1 MHKCLKCGAKF
12 ERITETILKGCP
24 ECSGKFFLYV
34 KREGR
39 EDISTSISSSDTEE
53 LVDRI
58 EIDDCEPL
66 PLEGEK
72 IESLRILS
80 PGVYE
85 LNLNTLLER
94 NEIIMQIKEN
104 GTYVIPLPSLFRS
117 KKGKKKR

>member
-1 MHKCLKCGAKF
+1 MHKCLKCRVKYK
-12 ERITETILKGCP
+12 EITEAMLGGCP
-24 ECSGKFFLYV
+24 ECGSKYFLYV
-34 KREGR
+34 RGE
-39 EDISTSISSSDTEE
+39 SSSTEE
-53 LVDRI
+53 LVDLV
-58 EIDDCEPL
+58 EIDDCESV

-85 LNLNTLLER
+85 LNLNTILER

-117 KKGKKKR
+117 KKRKKKR